1 MSLHIR
7 TPQFAEKPVKHQ
19 NEDGC
24 QQRDAESEAT
34 IRRVP
39 QLIRVN
45 VASTLSLMREKVLGL
60 RGNTATAR
68 VDLSKVQQGQS
79 LATESSHLKGFD
91 SPRMLRSGH
100 APRTKL
106 DPKFQENNQWVSPLL
121 GDSSSFWA
129 KTLKKQEIL
138 MHFQPPCIDTQ
149 QFKKI
154 KIIYFHTKTPPGAV
168 LKIFQ

>member
-91 SPRMLRSGH
+91 SLRMLRSGH

-154 KIIYFHTKTPPGAV
+154 KIIYFNTKTPPGAV